1 MGAVVRLIA
10 ITAARGTPP
19 GPGRP
24 EKEHELAAIERTATV
39 VWEGSGAH
47 GKGTLNVGSGAV
59 KDLTV
64 TAPSR
69 FESSNGNTSPEELI
83 ASAHASCYGMA
94 LSFGLSGAGHPPTR
108 LEVTSTV
115 GLEKEGDGFKVAYS
129 HLKLTG
135 SVPGIDEAA
144 FNEAAAGAK
153 AGCPIS
159 KLMMGNAEIT
169 LETTFQ
175 G

>member
-1 MGAVVRLIA
+1 M
-10 ITAARGTPP
+10 
-19 GPGRP
+19 
-24 EKEHELAAIERTATV
+24 AAIERTATV
-39 VWEGSGAH
+39 VWEGSGAS
-47 GKGTLNVGSGAV
+47 GKGTLNVGSGAL
-59 KDLTV
+59 KDMV
-64 TAPSR
+64 VSAPSR
-69 FESSNGNTSPEELI
+69 FEAANGNTSPEELV

-94 LSFGLSGAGHPPTR
+94 LSFGLSTAGSPPER

-144 FNEAAAGAK
+144 FMAAAKAAE

-159 KLMMGNAEIT
+159 KLFAGNAEIT
-169 LETTFQ
+169 LDATFQ
-175 G
+175 E